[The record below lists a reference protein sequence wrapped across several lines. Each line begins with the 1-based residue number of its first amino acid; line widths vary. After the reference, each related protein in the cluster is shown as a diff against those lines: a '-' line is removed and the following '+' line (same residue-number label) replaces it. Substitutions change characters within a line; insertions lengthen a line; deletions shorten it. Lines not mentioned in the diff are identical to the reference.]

1 MSVPSL
7 VFSNILRYHS

>member
-7 VFSNILRYHS
+7 NLVNW